1 MKQRLTSLTQIGGP
15 VATALCRRVSRGS
28 NRKAPRHSEAARTLT
43 RRPPTT
49 RLPSYLQCVQCLRQR
64 ATLLF
69 TIFVAAFGWNA
80 HSIAQTDPLPS
91 WNDTGAKKAVVH
103 FVERVTKEGSPDFV
117 KPEDRIATFDNDGT
131 LWVEQP
137 IYTQVTFAIDEVVA
151 MAPQH
156 PEWREEEPF
165 KSILAHDR
173 EAMLRFS
180 IQDFEKVVA
189 VTHSGMT
196 VQQFPEMVKKWL
208 AEAKH
213 PRFKRPYTECVYQP
227 MLELMQYLR
236 NNGFKTY
243 IVTGGGQE
251 FVRAFA
257 GRTYGVFPEHV
268 VGSMSKVKYQYDKD
282 GNPELIKLPEVLLID
297 DKTGKPEGINMVI
310 GRRPQAAF
318 GNSTGDQQMLEYTG
332 AGDGA
337 RLMMLVH
344 HDDAKRE
351 YAYGAES
358 KIGTFSDAL
367 MDEAKK
373 KGWVIISMKDDW
385 KTIFPLV
392 K

>member
-1 MKQRLTSLTQIGGP
+1 MEHGDRALFGGELPVNCCLDPKGSKHENKTNYRGACCRRAHPINGNFVWTSSKPVVNAKNIG
-15 VATALCRRVSRGS
+15 VSLVIALCA
-28 NRKAPRHSEAARTLT
+28 N
-43 RRPPTT
+43 
-49 RLPSYLQCVQCLRQR
+49 
-64 ATLLF
+64 
-69 TIFVAAFGWNA
+69 
-80 HSIAQTDPLPS
+80 SIARAQDPLPS
-91 WNDTGAKKAVVH
+91 WNDTASKKAIVE
-103 FVERVTKEGSPDFV
+103 FVEKITREGSSDFV
-117 KPEDRIATFDNDGT
+117 KPEERIATFDNDGT

-137 IYTQVTFAIDEVVA
+137 NYTQVTFAIDEVVA

-156 PEWREEEPF
+156 PEWRDAEPF
-165 KSILAHDR
+165 KSILADDH
-173 EAMLRFS
+173 EAMLRFT

-196 VQQFPEMVKKWL
+196 VQQFQETVKKWL

-213 PRFKRPYTECVYQP
+213 PRFKRPYTECIYQP
-227 MLELMQYLR
+227 MLELMQYVR
-236 NNGFKTY
+236 ANGFKTY

-257 GRTYGVFPEHV
+257 QPTYGVPPEQV
-268 VGSMSKVKYQYDKD
+268 VGSMGKVKYQYDKD

-310 GRRPQAAF
+310 GRRPYGAF

-367 MDEAKK
+367 MAEAKK
-373 KGWVIISMKDDW
+373 KGWIVISMKDDW
-385 KTIFPLV
+385 KTIFPPV

>member
-1 MKQRLTSLTQIGGP
+1 MK
-15 VATALCRRVSRGS
+15 S
-28 NRKAPRHSEAARTLT
+28 NARFTLV
-43 RRPPTT
+43 
-49 RLPSYLQCVQCLRQR
+49 L
-64 ATLLF
+64 
-69 TIFVAAFGWNA
+69 AFGLA
-80 HSIAQTDPLPS
+80 FPMLAQDPLPS
-91 WNDTGAKKAVVH
+91 WNDTAPKKAIKA
-103 FVERVTKEGSPDFV
+103 FVERVTTEGTADFV
-117 KPEDRIATFDNDGT
+117 SADERIATFDNDGT

-156 PEWREEEPF
+156 PEWREQEPF

-173 EAMLRFS
+173 EAMLKFS
-180 IQDFEKVVA
+180 VQDFEKVVA
-189 VTHSGMT
+189 LTHSGMT
-196 VQQFPEMVKKWL
+196 VQQFQDTVKKWL

-227 MLELMQYLR
+227 MIELMQYLR

-257 GRTYGVFPEHV
+257 GQTYGVPPEQV
-268 VGSMSKVKYQYDKD
+268 VGSMGKVKYEYDKN
-282 GNPELIKLPEVLLID
+282 GNPELIKLPEVFLVD

-332 AGDGA
+332 VGDGA

-367 MDEAKK
+367 MAEANK
-373 KGWVIISMKDDW
+373 KGWIVVSMKNDW
-385 KTIFPLV
+385 KTIFPAATQ
-392 K
+392 

>member
-1 MKQRLTSLTQIGGP
+1 MKQRL
-15 VATALCRRVSRGS
+15 
-28 NRKAPRHSEAARTLT
+28 AAV
-43 RRPPTT
+43 
-49 RLPSYLQCVQCLRQR
+49 RL
-64 ATLLF
+64 
-69 TIFVAAFGWNA
+69 VAAL
-80 HSIAQTDPLPS
+80 SIAAVARAQDTLPS
-91 WNDTGAKKAVVH
+91 WNDTAPKKAIID

-117 KPEDRIATFDNDGT
+117 KPEGRIATFDNDGT

-137 IYTQVTFAIDEVVA
+137 IYTQVTFAIDEVVV

-156 PEWREEEPF
+156 PEWSEREPF

-173 EAMLRFS
+173 AAMLKFS

-196 VQQFPEMVKKWL
+196 VEQFREIVRKWL

-213 PRFKRPYTECVYQP
+213 PRFKRLYTECVYQP
-227 MLELMQYLR
+227 MIELMQYLR
-236 NNGFKTY
+236 NSGFKTY

-257 GRTYGVFPEHV
+257 GPTYGVPLEQV
-268 VGSMSKVKYQYDKD
+268 VGSMGKVKYTYGKD
-282 GNPELIKLPEVLLID
+282 GEPELIKLPEVLLID

-318 GNSTGDQQMLEYTG
+318 GNSTGDQQMLEYAG

-344 HDDAKRE
+344 HDDAERE
-351 YAYGAES
+351 YAYGANS

-367 MDEAKK
+367 MAEAKQ
-373 KGWVIISMKDDW
+373 KGWIVISMKDDW
-385 KTIFPLV
+385 KTIFPPAST
-392 K
+392 KQ

>member
-1 MKQRLTSLTQIGGP
+1 MKRRIRFLVGALSRLAIGVPG
-15 VATALCRRVSRGS
+15 
-28 NRKAPRHSEAARTLT
+28 
-43 RRPPTT
+43 
-49 RLPSYLQCVQCLRQR
+49 YL
-64 ATLLF
+64 A
-69 TIFVAAFGWNA
+69 
-80 HSIAQTDPLPS
+80 DPLPA
-91 WNDTGAKKAVVH
+91 WNDTGSKKAIIA
-103 FVERVTKEGSPDFV
+103 FVERITKEGSPDFV

-137 IYTQVTFAIDEVVA
+137 IYTQVTFAIDEVDA
-151 MAPQH
+151 LAPQH
-156 PEWREEEPF
+156 PEWRDIEPF

-196 VQQFPEMVKKWL
+196 VQQFQEIVKKWL
-208 AEAKH
+208 TQAKH
-213 PRFKRPYTECVYQP
+213 PRFNRPYTECVYQP

-236 NNGFKTY
+236 NNGFKIY

-251 FVRAFA
+251 FVRDFA
-257 GRTYGVFPEHV
+257 GQTYGVPPEQV
-268 VGSMSKVKYQYDKD
+268 VGSMGKVKYEYNKD
-282 GNPELIKLPEVLLID
+282 GEPELIKLPEVLLVD
-297 DKTGKPEGINMVI
+297 DKTGKPEGINMGI

-344 HDDAKRE
+344 HDDEKRE

-367 MDEAKK
+367 MAEAKK
-373 KGWVIISMKDDW
+373 KGWMVIIMKDDW
-385 KTIFPLV
+385 KTIFPPTKRV
-392 K
+392 R

>member
-1 MKQRLTSLTQIGGP
+1 MKTMHTKKLLT
-15 VATALCRRVSRGS
+15 
-28 NRKAPRHSEAARTLT
+28 
-43 RRPPTT
+43 
-49 RLPSYLQCVQCLRQR
+49 
-64 ATLLF
+64 ATLASL
-69 TIFVAAFGWNA
+69 VAFSATRSHA
-80 HSIAQTDPLPS
+80 ADPLPS
-91 WNDTGAKKAVVH
+91 WNETATKNAITT
-103 FVERVTKEGSPDFV
+103 FVEKVTKEGSPDFV
-117 KPEDRIATFDNDGT
+117 KPEERIATFDNDGT

-137 IYTQVTFAIDEVVA
+137 LYTQVIFAIDEVVA

-156 PEWREEEPF
+156 PEWREKEPF

-173 EAMLRFS
+173 QAMVKFS

-196 VQQFPEMVKKWL
+196 VQQFREIVKKWL
-208 AEAKH
+208 AEAKQ
-213 PRFKRPYTECVYQP
+213 PRFKRFYTQCVYQP

-236 NNGFKTY
+236 DNKFKVY

-257 GRTYGVFPEHV
+257 DRVYGVPPEQV
-268 VGSMSKVKYQYDKD
+268 VGSMGKVKYEYNKE
-282 GNPELIKLPEVLLID
+282 GTPELIKLPEVLLID

-310 GRRPQAAF
+310 GRRPLAAF

-351 YAYGAES
+351 YAYGADS

-373 KGWVIISMKDDW
+373 KGWVVISMKDDW
-385 KTIFPLV
+385 KTIFPPV
-392 K
+392 TQ

>member
-1 MKQRLTSLTQIGGP
+1 MKTI
-15 VATALCRRVSRGS
+15 
-28 NRKAPRHSEAARTLT
+28 HSQKLLA
-43 RRPPTT
+43 
-49 RLPSYLQCVQCLRQR
+49 
-64 ATLLF
+64 ATLVSLMAF
-69 TIFVAAFGWNA
+69 TATQSHAA
-80 HSIAQTDPLPS
+80 DPLRS
-91 WNDTGAKKAVVH
+91 WNDTATKKAIMS
-103 FVERVTKEGSPDFV
+103 FVEKVTKEGSPDFV
-117 KPEDRIATFDNDGT
+117 KPEERIATFDNDGT

-137 IYTQVTFAIDEVVA
+137 IYTQVAFAIDEVIA
-151 MAPQH
+151 MAPKH
-156 PEWREEEPF
+156 PEWREKEPF

-173 EAMLRFS
+173 AALLKFS

-196 VQQFPEMVKKWL
+196 VQRFRKTVEKWL
-208 AEAKH
+208 AEAKQ

-236 NNGFKTY
+236 DNKFKVY

-257 GRTYGVFPEHV
+257 DRVYGVPPEQV
-268 VGSMSKVKYQYDKD
+268 VGSMGKVKYQYAKD
-282 GNPELIKLPEVLLID
+282 GTPELIKLPDVLLVD

-351 YAYGAES
+351 YAYGADS
-358 KIGTFSDAL
+358 KIGTFSGAL

-373 KGWVIISMKDDW
+373 KGWVVISMKDDW
-385 KTIFPLV
+385 KTIFPPENKEPPV
-392 K
+392 PNEN

>member
-1 MKQRLTSLTQIGGP
+1 MKAKFIR
-15 VATALCRRVSRGS
+15 VALVIAFWPISFVRGQG
-28 NRKAPRHSEAARTLT
+28 A
-43 RRPPTT
+43 
-49 RLPSYLQCVQCLRQR
+49 
-64 ATLLF
+64 
-69 TIFVAAFGWNA
+69 
-80 HSIAQTDPLPS
+80 LPS
-91 WNDTGAKKAVVH
+91 WNNTGPKKAIID
-103 FVERVTKEGSPDFV
+103 FVERVTKEGSRDFV
-117 KPEDRIATFDNDGT
+117 QPEERFATFDNDGT

-137 IYTQVTFAIDEVVA
+137 IYTQVTFAIDEVIA
-151 MAPQH
+151 QAPQH
-156 PEWREEEPF
+156 PEWRGAEPF

-196 VQQFPEMVKKWL
+196 VQQFQEIVKNWL

-236 NNGFKTY
+236 ANGFKIY

-257 GRTYGVFPEHV
+257 QQTYGVPAEQV
-268 VGSMSKVKYQYDKD
+268 VGSMGKVRYEYDKA
-282 GNPELIKLPEVLLID
+282 GRPELIKLPEVLLID

-310 GRRPQAAF
+310 GHRPLAAF

-332 AGDGA
+332 AGNGA

-367 MDEAKK
+367 MAEAKE
-373 KGWVIISMKDDW
+373 KGWIVITMKDDW
-385 KTIFPLV
+385 KTIFPPAATSQ
-392 K
+392 

>member
-1 MKQRLTSLTQIGGP
+1 MKAKLI
-15 VATALCRRVSRGS
+15 
-28 NRKAPRHSEAARTLT
+28 
-43 RRPPTT
+43 
-49 RLPSYLQCVQCLRQR
+49 
-64 ATLLF
+64 
-69 TIFVAAFGWNA
+69 
-80 HSIAQTDPLPS
+80 SIALAILSCVASGVRSQDPLSS
-91 WNDTGAKKAVVH
+91 WNDTAPKKAITD
-103 FVERVTKEGSPDFV
+103 FVERVTTQGSSDFV
-117 KPEDRIATFDNDGT
+117 RPEERIATFDNDGT
-131 LWVEQP
+131 MWVEQP
-137 IYTQVTFAIDEVVA
+137 NYTQVTFAIDEVVA
-151 MAPQH
+151 LAPQH
-156 PEWREEEPF
+156 PEWREAEPF

-189 VTHSGMT
+189 VTHSGMS
-196 VQQFPEMVKKWL
+196 VQQFQETVKKWL

-236 NNGFKTY
+236 ANGFKTY

-257 GRTYGVFPEHV
+257 GQTYGVPPEQV
-268 VGSMSKVKYQYDKD
+268 VGSMGKVKYEYDKE
-282 GNPELIKLPEVLLID
+282 GRPELIKLPEVLLVD

-310 GRRPQAAF
+310 GRRPEAAF

-332 AGDGA
+332 AGNGV

-344 HDDAKRE
+344 HDDARRE

-373 KGWVIISMKDDW
+373 KGWIVISMKDDW
-385 KTIFPLV
+385 KTIFPPAV

>member
-1 MKQRLTSLTQIGGP
+1 MKLITKSAL
-15 VATALCRRVSRGS
+15 VALVV
-28 NRKAPRHSEAARTLT
+28 L
-43 RRPPTT
+43 
-49 RLPSYLQCVQCLRQR
+49 
-64 ATLLF
+64 
-69 TIFVAAFGWNA
+69 IFVDTAMNVCAD
-80 HSIAQTDPLPS
+80 DPLPS
-91 WNDTGAKKAVVH
+91 WNDTAAKKAIVN
-103 FVERVTKEGSPDFV
+103 FVERITKESSPDFV
-117 KPEDRIATFDNDGT
+117 TPADRFATFDNDGT

-137 IYTQVTFAIDEVVA
+137 NYTQVTFAIDEVVA

-156 PEWREEEPF
+156 PEWRDIEPF
-165 KSILAHDR
+165 KSILARDR
-173 EAMLRFS
+173 EAMLRFT

-196 VQQFPEMVKKWL
+196 VQQFQEIVKKWL

-236 NNGFKTY
+236 HNGFKTY

-257 GRTYGVFPEHV
+257 GQTYGVWPEHV
-268 VGSMSKVKYQYDKD
+268 VGSMGKVKYQYDKD
-282 GNPELIKLPEVLLID
+282 GNPELIKLPEVLLVD

-344 HDDAKRE
+344 HDDATRE
-351 YAYGAES
+351 YAYGADS

-373 KGWVIISMKDDW
+373 KGWVVISMKDDW
-385 KTIFPLV
+385 KTVFPPV

>member
-1 MKQRLTSLTQIGGP
+1 MKPTPTSTRPSYSQHMY
-15 VATALCRRVSRGS
+15 CFKRR
-28 NRKAPRHSEAARTLT
+28 AARASAILA
-43 RRPPTT
+43 
-49 RLPSYLQCVQCLRQR
+49 VAIVCL
-64 ATLLF
+64 
-69 TIFVAAFGWNA
+69 WSA
-80 HSIAQTDPLPS
+80 HSIAQTDQLPS
-91 WNDTGAKKAVVH
+91 WNDTAPKKAITA

-117 KPEDRIATFDNDGT
+117 KPEERIATFDNDGT

-137 IYTQVTFAIDEVVA
+137 NYTQVTFAIDEVVA

-156 PEWREEEPF
+156 PEWREGEPF

-196 VQQFPEMVKKWL
+196 VQQFQEIVKKWL
-208 AEAKH
+208 AKAKH

-227 MLELMQYLR
+227 MIELMQYLR
-236 NNGFKTY
+236 ANGFKTY

-251 FVRAFA
+251 LVRAFA
-257 GRTYGVFPEHV
+257 GQTYGVPPEQV
-268 VGSMSKVKYQYDKD
+268 VGSMSKVKYEYDKE
-282 GNPELIKLPEVLLID
+282 GRPELIKLPEVLLID

-332 AGDGA
+332 AGTGT

-367 MDEAKK
+367 MAEAKK
-373 KGWVIISMKDDW
+373 KGWVVISMKDDW
-385 KTIFPLV
+385 ATIFPPA

>member
-1 MKQRLTSLTQIGGP
+1 MKRRIRFLVGARSRLAIGVPGYG
-15 VATALCRRVSRGS
+15 A
-28 NRKAPRHSEAARTLT
+28 
-43 RRPPTT
+43 
-49 RLPSYLQCVQCLRQR
+49 
-64 ATLLF
+64 
-69 TIFVAAFGWNA
+69 
-80 HSIAQTDPLPS
+80 DPLPA
-91 WNDTGAKKAVVH
+91 WNDAGSKKAIIA
-103 FVERVTKEGSPDFV
+103 FVERITKEGSPDFV

-137 IYTQVTFAIDEVVA
+137 LYTQVIFAIDEVDA
-151 MAPQH
+151 LAPQH
-156 PEWREEEPF
+156 PEWRDIEPF
-165 KSILAHDR
+165 KSILVHDR

-196 VQQFPEMVKKWL
+196 VQQFQEIVKKWL

-213 PRFKRPYTECVYQP
+213 PRFNRPYTECVYQP

-257 GRTYGVFPEHV
+257 GQTYGVWPEHV
-268 VGSMSKVKYQYDKD
+268 VGGMAKVKYGYDKQ
-282 GNPELIKLPEVLLID
+282 GRPELIKLPEVLLVD
-297 DKTGKPEGINMVI
+297 DKAGKPEGINMVI

-318 GNSTGDQQMLEYTG
+318 GNSIGDQQMLEYTG
-332 AGDGA
+332 VGDGA

-367 MDEAKK
+367 MAEAKK
-373 KGWVIISMKDDW
+373 RGWMVISMKDDW
-385 KTIFPLV
+385 KTIFPPTKRV
-392 K
+392 RRRPAVCGTQR

>member
-1 MKQRLTSLTQIGGP
+1 VKGRLIRCVICQLVALATFCI
-15 VATALCRRVSRGS
+15 ATAS
-28 NRKAPRHSEAARTLT
+28 
-43 RRPPTT
+43 
-49 RLPSYLQCVQCLRQR
+49 LR
-64 ATLLF
+64 AD
-69 TIFVAAFGWNA
+69 
-80 HSIAQTDPLPS
+80 DPLPS
-91 WNDTGAKKAVVH
+91 WNDTSAKKAIVD
-103 FVERVTKEGSPDFV
+103 FVTRVTKEGSADFV
-117 KPEDRIATFDNDGT
+117 KPEERIASFDNDGT

-137 IYTQVTFAIDEVVA
+137 DYTQVTFAVDRLVA

-156 PEWREEEPF
+156 PEWRETEPF

-173 EAMLRFS
+173 VTLQTFTM
-180 IQDFEKVVA
+180 QDYEKLVA

-196 VQQFPEMVKKWL
+196 VEQFQQIVKQWL

-227 MLELMQYLR
+227 MLELMRYLR

-251 FVRAFA
+251 FVRTFA
-257 GRTYGVFPEHV
+257 GQTYGVPPEQV
-268 VGSMSKVKYQYDKD
+268 VGSISKVKYEYDKE
-282 GNPELIKLPEVLLID
+282 GRPELMRLPEVLLID

-310 GRRPQAAF
+310 GRRPQCAF

-332 AGDGA
+332 AGAGA

-344 HDDAKRE
+344 HDDADRE

-367 MDEAKK
+367 MAEAKK
-373 KGWVIISMKDDW
+373 KGWIVISMKDDW
-385 KTIFPLV
+385 KTIFS

>member
-1 MKQRLTSLTQIGGP
+1 MINNAMKQRVTFNPQ
-15 VATALCRRVSRGS
+15 
-28 NRKAPRHSEAARTLT
+28 
-43 RRPPTT
+43 
-49 RLPSYLQCVQCLRQR
+49 SYFQCVHSLKQCAALV
-64 ATLLF
+64 F
-69 TIFVAAFGWNA
+69 IIFISTIVWPACVL
-80 HSIAQTDPLPS
+80 AQTDPLPS
-91 WNDTGAKKAVVH
+91 WNDTASKKAIVE
-103 FVERVTKEGSPDFV
+103 FVEKVTREGSSDFV
-117 KPEDRIATFDNDGT
+117 KPEERIATFDNDGT

-137 IYTQVTFAIDEVVA
+137 NYTQVTFAIDEVIA

-156 PEWREEEPF
+156 PEWREMEPF

-189 VTHSGMT
+189 VTHSGMA
-196 VQQFPEMVKKWL
+196 VQQFQEIVKKWL
-208 AEAKH
+208 AQAKH

-227 MLELMQYLR
+227 MIELMRYLR
-236 NNGFKTY
+236 ANWFKTY

-257 GRTYGVFPEHV
+257 GQTYGVPPEQV
-268 VGSMSKVKYQYDKD
+268 VGSMGKVKYEYNKE
-282 GNPELIKLPEVLLID
+282 GSPELIKLPEVLLID

-310 GRRPQAAF
+310 GRRPQGAF

-367 MDEAKK
+367 MAEAKK
-373 KGWVIISMKDDW
+373 KGWIVISMKDDW
-385 KTIFPLV
+385 KTIFPPTTV
-392 K
+392 KEQ

>member
-1 MKQRLTSLTQIGGP
+1 MKIRFTHRVTYRAI
-15 VATALCRRVSRGS
+15 ALAVLWIASGS
-28 NRKAPRHSEAARTLT
+28 ARAA
-43 RRPPTT
+43 
-49 RLPSYLQCVQCLRQR
+49 
-64 ATLLF
+64 
-69 TIFVAAFGWNA
+69 
-80 HSIAQTDPLPS
+80 DPLSS
-91 WNDTGAKKAVVH
+91 WNDTAGKKAIVD
-103 FVERVTKEGSPDFV
+103 FVEKVTRDGSVDFV
-117 KPEDRIATFDNDGT
+117 KPEERIATFDNDGT

-137 IYTQVTFAIDEVVA
+137 NYTQVTFAIDEVVA

-156 PEWREEEPF
+156 PEWRETEPF
-165 KSILAHDR
+165 KAILAHDR
-173 EAMLRFS
+173 EAILRFS

-196 VQQFPEMVKKWL
+196 VQQFQEIVKKWL

-257 GRTYGVFPEHV
+257 GQTYGVPPEQV
-268 VGSMSKVKYQYDKD
+268 VGSMGKVKYEYNKEGQ
-282 GNPELIKLPEVLLID
+282 PELIKLPEVLLID

-310 GRRPQAAF
+310 GRRPVGAF

-373 KGWVIISMKDDW
+373 KGWVVISMKDDW
-385 KTIFPLV
+385 ATIFPPTR
-392 K
+392 

>member
-1 MKQRLTSLTQIGGP
+1 LTQRGGYNLRLIANTNMKHTSSGLP
-15 VATALCRRVSRGS
+15 GSPSFAHFFNKRVILFSMIVIAIVAWRTY
-28 NRKAPRHSEAARTLT
+28 AA
-43 RRPPTT
+43 
-49 RLPSYLQCVQCLRQR
+49 
-64 ATLLF
+64 
-69 TIFVAAFGWNA
+69 
-80 HSIAQTDPLPS
+80 AQTDSLPS
-91 WNDTGAKKAVVH
+91 WNETAAKKAMVA

-117 KPEDRIATFDNDGT
+117 KAEDRFATFDNDGT

-137 IYTQVTFAIDEVVA
+137 IYTQVTFAIDEVVT

-156 PEWREEEPF
+156 PEWRQAEPF
-165 KSILAHDR
+165 KSILGNDR
-173 EAMLRFS
+173 EAILKFS

-196 VQQFPEMVKKWL
+196 VPQFRETVAKWL

-213 PRFKRPYTECVYQP
+213 PRFKRLYTECVYQP

-257 GRTYGVFPEHV
+257 GQTYGVFPEHV
-268 VGSMSKVKYQYDKD
+268 VGSMGKVKYQYDNA

-344 HDDAKRE
+344 HDDAERE
-351 YAYGAES
+351 YAYGANS
-358 KIGTFSDAL
+358 KIGTFSAAL
-367 MDEAKK
+367 MEEAKK
-373 KGWVIISMKDDW
+373 KGWIVISMKNDW
-385 KTIFPLV
+385 KTIFPLR

>member
-1 MKQRLTSLTQIGGP
+1 MNARLISAALI
-15 VATALCRRVSRGS
+15 VALGTA
-28 NRKAPRHSEAARTLT
+28 AA
-43 RRPPTT
+43 
-49 RLPSYLQCVQCLRQR
+49 SAVR
-64 ATLLF
+64 AQDL
-69 TIFVAAFGWNA
+69 
-80 HSIAQTDPLPS
+80 LPS
-91 WNDTGAKKAVVH
+91 WNDTASRKAIIE
-103 FVERVTKEGSPDFV
+103 FVGRITNEGSPDFV
-117 KPEDRIATFDNDGT
+117 KPEERIATFDNDGT

-137 IYTQVTFAIDEVVA
+137 IYTQVAFAIDEVLA
-151 MAPQH
+151 LAPKH
-156 PEWREEEPF
+156 PEWREREPF
-165 KSILAHDR
+165 KSILTHDR
-173 EAMLRFS
+173 AAMLKFS

-196 VQQFPEMVKKWL
+196 VQQFQETVKKWL

-251 FVRAFA
+251 FVRTFA
-257 GRTYGVFPEHV
+257 EQVYGVPPEQV
-268 VGSMSKVKYQYDKD
+268 VGSMGKVKYQYDKD

-332 AGDGA
+332 AGTGA

-344 HDDAKRE
+344 HDDAERE

-373 KGWVIISMKDDW
+373 KGWIVISMKDDW
-385 KTIFPLV
+385 NTIFPSP

>member
-1 MKQRLTSLTQIGGP
+1 MKQSTNSY
-15 VATALCRRVSRGS
+15 
-28 NRKAPRHSEAARTLT
+28 T
-43 RRPPTT
+43 RAHCLLRP
-49 RLPSYLQCVQCLRQR
+49 
-64 ATLLF
+64 ATLACK
-69 TIFVAAFGWNA
+69 IFLIAIIAGHA
-80 HSIAQTDPLPS
+80 HALAQTDPLPS
-91 WNDTGAKKAVVH
+91 WNDTAAKKSIVE
-103 FVERVTKEGSPDFV
+103 FVSRVTKEGSPDFV
-117 KPEDRIATFDNDGT
+117 KPEDRFATFDNDGT

-137 IYTQVTFAIDEVVA
+137 NYTQVVFAIDEVVA

-156 PEWREEEPF
+156 PEWREAEPF

-173 EAMLRFS
+173 AAMLKFS

-189 VTHSGMT
+189 VTHSGMS
-196 VQQFPEMVKKWL
+196 VQQFRETVKKWL

-236 NNGFKTY
+236 DNGFQTY

-257 GRTYGVFPEHV
+257 GQTYGVFPEHV
-268 VGSMSKVKYQYDKD
+268 VGSMGKVKYQYDKN

-344 HDDAKRE
+344 HDDAERE
-351 YAYGAES
+351 YAYGADS

-373 KGWVIISMKDDW
+373 KGWIVISMKDDW
-385 KTIFPLV
+385 KTIFPPE

>member
-1 MKQRLTSLTQIGGP
+1 MRLL
-15 VATALCRRVSRGS
+15 VHLCLAWLSTG
-28 NRKAPRHSEAARTLT
+28 L
-43 RRPPTT
+43 
-49 RLPSYLQCVQCLRQR
+49 LQ
-64 ATLLF
+64 
-69 TIFVAAFGWNA
+69 
-80 HSIAQTDPLPS
+80 AQDPLPS
-91 WNDTGAKKAVVH
+91 WNETAPKKAIID
-103 FVERVTKEGSPDFV
+103 FVGKITKEESPDFV
-117 KPEDRIATFDNDGT
+117 PPNERIATFDNDGT

-151 MAPQH
+151 AAPQH
-156 PEWREEEPF
+156 PVWREKEPF

-173 EAMLRFS
+173 AAMLKFS

-196 VQQFPEMVKKWL
+196 VPQFQEIVNKWL

-236 NNGFKTY
+236 SNGFKTY

-257 GRTYGVFPEHV
+257 GQTYGVPPEQV
-268 VGSMSKVKYQYDKD
+268 VGSMGKVKYTYDKD
-282 GNPELIKLPEVLLID
+282 GNPELIKLPDVLLVD
-297 DKTGKPEGINMVI
+297 DKSGKPEGINMVI

-332 AGDGA
+332 AGHGA

-344 HDDAKRE
+344 HDDADRE
-351 YAYGAES
+351 YAYGVES

-373 KGWVIISMKDDW
+373 KSWVVISMKEDW
-385 KTIFPLV
+385 KTILP